1 MFFFFWQ
8 INKLKLK
15 LKLITVDHRD
25 TTWPTW
31 HWANAD
37 CPLPLK
43 SLRHI
48 FNLEFHNIFIVRRC
62 EGDKNC
68 NTGQKNPRTKRT
80 GCRFKKAFTLTA
92 PRIYTCNKSASNSA
106 WKIWREIVGRHFTMP
121 ILIKMLN
128 STLWCQ
134 DTYLAIPKYNATG
147 GYILRIYKK
156 NERQSQLQ
164 QNGL

>member
-1 MFFFFWQ
+1 MSACICIFFFWQ
-8 INKLKLK
+8 INK

-31 HWANAD
+31 HWANAE

-80 GCRFKKAFTLTA
+80 GCRFNDERTMYHHHLYIHFHELSLQSVIFFTICITSNSQNQDVSELLSFAIVLSTDVR
-92 PRIYTCNKSASNSA
+92 PTTGQSKRQRIY
-106 WKIWREIVGRHFTMP
+106 
-121 ILIKMLN
+121 
-128 STLWCQ
+128 
-134 DTYLAIPKYNATG
+134 
-147 GYILRIYKK
+147 
-156 NERQSQLQ
+156 
-164 QNGL
+164 